1 MSGFLSGVG
10 RRIGDNGTLRPI
22 INRITSVQIPAHVND
37 EHDDGSYPE
46 GSDTQDRKDIVEI
59 TDEREKAV
67 IHGCFGVLTIV
78 SESPEIVTAWSHSH
92 GDHIQT

>member
-1 MSGFLSGVG
+1 MSGFLSSV
-10 RRIGDNGTLRPI
+10 GDNGTLRPI
-22 INRITSVQIPAHVND
+22 INRITSVQIPAHAND
-37 EHDDGSYPE
+37 EHDDVSYPE